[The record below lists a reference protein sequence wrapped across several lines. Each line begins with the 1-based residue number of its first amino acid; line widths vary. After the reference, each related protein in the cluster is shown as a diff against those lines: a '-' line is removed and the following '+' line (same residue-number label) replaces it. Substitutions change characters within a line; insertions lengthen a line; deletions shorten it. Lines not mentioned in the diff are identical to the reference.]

1 MTVPADDDPI
11 TLKEACEIV
20 FRNQCRVATLRAEA
34 KRGRLTV
41 FKIGRSY
48 FTTLRNVRE
57 MVEMCRVIN
66 SPPQWPELSGV
77 AAAKAALQDVIGQA
91 RLQRQADLL
100 AADTSETEA
109 LPPASVGSSKS

>member
-20 FRNQCRVATLRAEA
+20 FRNQCGVATLRAEA

-41 FKIGRSY
+41 FKIGRGY

-66 SPPQWPELSGV
+66 TPPHWPELTGV
-77 AAAKAALQDVIGQA
+77 AAAKAAVRELIGPGGCLTPLVREQSDA
-91 RLQRQADLL
+91 TEDR
-100 AADTSETEA
+100 SE
-109 LPPASVGSSKS
+109 P